1 MIMLMIKK
9 IKEGDSEN
17 NILILQYTVLKI
29 TFHRMGYLPFHCST
43 RIFPSPYTGSGNQI
57 KTQYSK

>member
-29 TFHRMGYLPFHCST
+29 TFTEWATYLSIAQLESFHLHILVLVT
-43 RIFPSPYTGSGNQI
+43 
-57 KTQYSK
+57 K